1 MTRYLLDTHILIW
14 WLYDH
19 PNLDSTFRDSICDPN
34 NEIVVSVAS
43 IWEIEIKRN
52 LGKLTIDA
60 NYFQAIEKEDFIILP
75 IFASH
80 TLALRNLPD
89 IHKDPFDRI
98 LIAQAQCEKLILMTQ
113 DAIIPRYPVATL
125 TPPHTL

>member
-1 MTRYLLDTHILIW
+1 MNRYLLDTHILIW

-19 PNLDSTFRDSICDPN
+19 PNLASIFRDCIADPN

-43 IWEIEIKRN
+43 MWEIEIKRN
-52 LGKLTIDA
+52 LGKLTIDE
-60 NYFQAIEKEDFIILP
+60 NYFQAIEEEDFTILP

-98 LIAQAQCEKLILMTQ
+98 LIAQAQCEKLTIMTQ
-113 DAIIPRYPVATL
+113 DAIIPRYPVATF
-125 TPPHTL
+125 TPPRTL